1 MCSESSWNVKQN
13 KHGVFVVDSSNELSD
28 FLTDVSSG
36 GRKEKTYFWQYNT
49 QSKGPK
55 GKRLCRVVHDND
67 PYVLHDF
74 EDPVFD
80 TELLV
85 NCTAFICT
93 WRCMNYICG
102 VISQWRQNTDL
113 NPASELYRYM
123 SSSSLFYDIM
133 PLYICTLALLREY
146 KMLIKYRFYQTKL

>member
-1 MCSESSWNVKQN
+1 VKQN
-13 KHGVFVVDSSNELSD
+13 KHGVFVVDSCNELSD

-93 WRCMNYICG
+93 
-102 VISQWRQNTDL
+102 
-113 NPASELYRYM
+113 
-123 SSSSLFYDIM
+123 
-133 PLYICTLALLREY
+133 
-146 KMLIKYRFYQTKL
+146 

>member
-1 MCSESSWNVKQN
+1 MHEKQVKSEADENVLC
-13 KHGVFVVDSSNELSD
+13 VADCCNELSD

-55 GKRLCRVVHDND
+55 GKRLCRVVDDND

-85 NCTAFICT
+85 K
-93 WRCMNYICG
+93 
-102 VISQWRQNTDL
+102 
-113 NPASELYRYM
+113 
-123 SSSSLFYDIM
+123 
-133 PLYICTLALLREY
+133 CTL
-146 KMLIKYRFYQTKL
+146 FVCT

>member
-1 MCSESSWNVKQN
+1 MKADRRDAECWVGCVAECCS
-13 KHGVFVVDSSNELSD
+13 DL
-28 FLTDVSSG
+28 LTDVSTG

-55 GKRLCRVVHDND
+55 GKRLCHVVHDDD

-85 NCTAFICT
+85 NTNLYLPLDIHIH
-93 WRCMNYICG
+93 YI
-102 VISQWRQNTDL
+102 IT
-113 NPASELYRYM
+113 
-123 SSSSLFYDIM
+123 
-133 PLYICTLALLREY
+133 YI
-146 KMLIKYRFYQTKL
+146 

>member
-1 MCSESSWNVKQN
+1 MSKVKQN
-13 KHGVFVVDSSNELSD
+13 ENVLCVADSCSELSD

-36 GRKEKTYFWQYNT
+36 VRKEKTYFWQYNT

-55 GKRLCRVVHDND
+55 GKRLCRVVDDND

-85 NCTAFICT
+85 STA
-93 WRCMNYICG
+93 
-102 VISQWRQNTDL
+102 
-113 NPASELYRYM
+113 LY
-123 SSSSLFYDIM
+123 
-133 PLYICTLALLREY
+133 
-146 KMLIKYRFYQTKL
+146 